1 MPNIKSVSC
10 SNNLSTSNRST
21 AHAIEVS
28 DIPLALYIHIPW
40 CVKKCPYCDFNSHEL
55 PIDSQLSMY
64 EEYVDA
70 LLRDAAMQL
79 VLTQGREISSIF
91 IGGGTPSLLPI
102 LQYQRLFNRLR
113 EIFKFANDI
122 EVTMEANPGTLEH
135 APFAEYLDVGINR
148 LSIGVQSFSAE
159 QLITLG
165 RIHDPKQALS
175 AIKAARTAGFERV
188 NVDLMHGLPGQTM
201 SEALNDIQMAHDA
214 GATHISWYQLTIEP
228 NTVFYRSQPILP
240 DEDRLADIEESGQT
254 LLQNLGYHNYEV
266 SAWSGALDKP
276 CRHNVNYWQ
285 FGDYLAIGA
294 GAHGKVTVGE
304 SFSDEA
310 VTNDVVTDEVL
321 DNKEIVSKSST
332 NELTK
337 NELTNNE
344 ELKEAGIYRFSKS
357 RMPKDYMG
365 YQDIIQGNAGQNN
378 TGQNNANQNTA
389 FQKNEISQ
397 QNEAPIEALTEVPKM
412 VGWQAIASDEL
423 VSEFMLNALRLHDGV
438 AWSLFEAR
446 TGLSYGS
453 IATQVNKLIQQ
464 GLLMDNVEK
473 LQPTVL
479 GKRYLNQILREFL

>member
-1 MPNIKSVSC
+1 MPNIKSVSF
-10 SNNLSTSNRST
+10 SNNLSTSNHSA

-135 APFAEYLDVGINR
+135 APFAKYLDVGINR

-188 NVDLMHGLPGQTM
+188 NVDLMHGLPEQTM

-240 DEDRLADIEESGQT
+240 DEDRLADIEEGGQT

-266 SAWSGALDKP
+266 SAWSGASDKP

-304 SFSDEA
+304 AFFDEA
-310 VTNDVVTDEVL
+310 VTNDVVTDEVV
-321 DNKEIVSKSST
+321 DNKKIVNNSSA
-332 NELTK
+332 

-397 QNEAPIEALTEVPKM
+397 QNEVPVEALTEVPKM
-412 VGWQAIASDEL
+412 VGWQAIANDEL

-464 GLLMDNVEK
+464 GLLMDNIEK
-473 LQPTVL
+473 LQPTAL